1 MVLQADLDRH
11 SGVLDA
17 LRGYGYTG
25 TMKATVDIP
34 DPLYRQVKAR
44 AALEGRAV
52 REVTIELYERWLSE
66 GTVTTTAERE
76 AAAAAWIE
84 RWERLGAEITERAV
98 DPRTTR
104 EILLADRR

>member
-1 MVLQADLDRH
+1 
-11 SGVLDA
+11 
-17 LRGYGYTG
+17 
-25 TMKATVDIP
+25 MKATVDIP

-52 REVTIELYERWLSE
+52 RDVTIELYERWLADPADGSP
-66 GTVTTTAERE
+66 ADR
-76 AAAAAWIE
+76 AALADAWIE
-84 RWERLGAEITERAV
+84 RWEAIGREIAEKAV